1 MAGYAEQVQ
10 ALIEPAL
17 EAMGYE
23 LVGVQH
29 RDGGGRGLLR
39 IYIDCV
45 DGVTVDDCERVS
57 HQVSGILDVEDP
69 LPGQYTLEVSSPG
82 LDRPLFREADY
93 RRFAG
98 ATVRLR
104 LKRLWQGR
112 RRFEGV
118 LGGVEDGRV
127 LLSEEGGEFA
137 IPLELVESARLKPD
151 FSELQH

>member
-29 RDGGGRGLLR
+29 RSGGARGLLR
-39 IYIDCV
+39 IYIDSR

-82 LDRPLFREADY
+82 LDRPLFRESDY
-93 RRFAG
+93 QRFAG
-98 ATVRLR
+98 ATVRVR
-104 LKRLWQGR
+104 LIRLWQGR

-118 LGGVEDGRV
+118 LGGLHDGCVLLTEEDGE
-127 LLSEEGGEFA
+127 LS

-151 FSELQH
+151 LSRLQQ